1 VVGMKPARGATRRFL
16 PGSPFN
22 NTPACPPVERF
33 DAQDQVTHDSYG
45 LGRVLLVEDDAALVV
60 AFGSRRARIMWPYAK
75 LTKL

>member
-22 NTPACPPVERF
+22 NMPASPPVERF